1 MCLMRVQRGSN
12 WRESTGFPTVLIE
25 RLRVSDSL
33 VGTPESRHTAAR
45 GARRIARPRLR
56 AIPASQIQR
65 QRSRARR
72 AARPR
77 ARRDQAGAVIG
88 DQDHAIRAKRIYIL
102 TRRYETAPPGP
113 RQRKVYKC
121 KYKYTEVS
129 CTTQTLTLCTRA
141 HTFNPTSGSRLAHLG
156 FAARARVR
164 ASARVGDNLERHG
177 EAHLLVQLQLG
188 GGRADTLDRRHGDL
202 LAVHD
207 HAWMARWSGSGPAS
221 GLDEIRTSRIRDR
234 VRGGH
239 WGRLL
244 SP

>member
-1 MCLMRVQRGSN
+1 MTAWLGHQS
-12 WRESTGFPTVLIE
+12 P
-25 RLRVSDSL
+25 D
-33 VGTPESRHTAAR
+33 TP
-45 GARRIARPRLR
+45 
-56 AIPASQIQR
+56 Q
-65 QRSRARR
+65 R
-72 AARPR
+72 AARAGSRAPDCARSPHHRSSGSAAARAGQRGRGRAGIKPERLSVIKIMRSERKGYIYLLGGTRQPR
-77 ARRDQAGAVIG
+77 PARDKG
-88 DQDHAIRAKRIYIL
+88 K
-102 TRRYETAPPGP
+102 
-113 RQRKVYKC
+113 YKC